1 MHTPC
6 PAWPPSH
13 HAPARLLA
21 CHRRPQVSPAESTAY
36 MCELYAR
43 CQETR
48 KKTLGELEAKYL
60 QPLGRPRK

>member
-1 MHTPC
+1 M
-6 PAWPPSH
+6 PS
-13 HAPARLLA
+13 
-21 CHRRPQVSPAESTAY
+21 RRPQVSAAENAAY

-48 KKTLGELEAKYL
+48 KKTLADLETKYL